1 MLPNFI
7 FKVEKWKFNKDYGVY
22 VSTLGNFKDRH
33 KRLLPIKVDQKGY
46 CAVRTEQGYVK
57 AHRLVMFT
65 WKPIP
70 NAEKLTV
77 DHLNHNKRDNS
88 VMNLEWVTRKE
99 NQRRAKLDHVKTED
113 SIEDKQP
120 VYSPKLQN
128 YFLVVG
134 GQAFETVDEVYKWMR
149 ENAPKNNRKQ
159 VSKETLV
166 EVFINQAESISKN
179 NFQNCGKLYCGLFL
193 TIVSKG

>member
-7 FKVEKWKFNKDYGVY
+7 LRVERWKFNKDYGVY
-22 VSTLGNFKDRH
+22 VSSLGNFKDRH

-46 CAVRTEQGYVK
+46 CAVKTEQGYIK

-70 NAEKLTV
+70 NAENLTV

-88 VMNLEWVTRKE
+88 VINLEWVTRKE
-99 NQRRAKLDHVKTED
+99 NQRRAKNDHVKTEI
-113 SIEDKQP
+113 SIEDKNEVPSQL
-120 VYSPKLQN
+120 PKD

-134 GQAFETVDEVYKWMR
+134 GQAFETVEEVYEWMCK
-149 ENAPKNNRKQ
+149 NAPKTSRKQ
-159 VSKETLV
+159 VSKNAL
-166 EVFINQAESISKN
+166 AEIFSTQVASISKN
-179 NFQNCGKLYCGLFL
+179 NYQNCTKRYCGMFL
-193 TIVSKG
+193 TIVKRG

>member
-7 FKVEKWKFNKDYGVY
+7 LRVERWKFNKDYGVY
-22 VSTLGNFKDRH
+22 VSSLGNIKDRH

-46 CAVRTEQGYVK
+46 CAVKTEQGYIK

-70 NAEKLTV
+70 NAENLTV

-99 NQRRAKLDHVKTED
+99 NQRRAKNDHVKTEI
-113 SIEDKQP
+113 SIEDK
-120 VYSPKLQN
+120 N
-128 YFLVVG
+128 EAHYFLVVG
-134 GQAFETVDEVYKWMR
+134 GQAFETVEEAYEWMHK
-149 ENAPKNNRKQ
+149 NAPKANRKQ
-159 VSKETLV
+159 ISKNTL
-166 EVFINQAESISKN
+166 AEIFSAQVASISKN
-179 NFQNCGKLYCGLFL
+179 NYQNCAKKYCGMFL
-193 TIVSKG
+193 TIVKRG